1 MSYRPPP
8 ILGPTAVTAPLHIV
22 RQAQPAVNQ
31 EWVSCPICEQFGGE
45 SRFMVPEELRAW
57 ERHFDRC
64 AEQHAEQLRAQTLE
78 GKAPGLFGPDVG
90 DVELRKWIAQHREA
104 IIAGGVKI

>member
-1 MSYRPPP
+1 
-8 ILGPTAVTAPLHIV
+8 
-22 RQAQPAVNQ
+22 VNQ

-64 AEQHAEQLRAQTLE
+64 AEQHAEALRGQTLE
-78 GKAPGLFGPDVG
+78 GKAPGLFGPEAG
-90 DVELRKWIAQHREA
+90 DVEMRDWIKRNKTELIEDRKRL
-104 IIAGGVKI
+104 